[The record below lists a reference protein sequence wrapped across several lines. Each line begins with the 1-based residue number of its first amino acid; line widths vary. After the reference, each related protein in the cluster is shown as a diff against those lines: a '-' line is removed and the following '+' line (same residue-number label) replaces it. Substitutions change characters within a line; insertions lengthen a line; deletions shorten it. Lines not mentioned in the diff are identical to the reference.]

1 MHCRL
6 CKSNNLESLID
17 FGNQP
22 IVHKLMENLETRYDR
37 YSFRLI
43 HCIDCGFIQIEAP
56 IDPNVLYQ
64 NYFTVSGWKNQP
76 HIPRLVEV
84 MESIFNLEKSHKV
97 LEVGCNDGS
106 FLDYLKGRDYSNLVG
121 VEPTYD
127 SSQIAKEKGHKV
139 FHNFWNYEYSK
150 NFVSAEGKFD
160 LVITR
165 QVLEHISD
173 LEDFMQAIHL
183 SLKEDG
189 GLIIEIPDSE
199 WNLDYLDYSLW
210 EEHVNYFTVESLSNL
225 LALNG
230 FQIIHSETTLF
241 SGKAL
246 IVYCEKFTRNATG
259 VKNSYNDKI
268 MNYGKMYPKF
278 KSSLQKYLDSY
289 QDVVLYG
296 CGARSCNFV
305 NFLGIKDYIKFF
317 IDDQKE
323 KQNAFV
329 PGCELEIL
337 NSENIFDKTKHI
349 LLGVNTENEFKVL
362 KKKNLANS
370 NITYHSILPP
380 SKLLPDFW
388 KQMIY
393 DQLQPAN

>member
-1 MHCRL
+1 MQCRL
-6 CKSNNLESLID
+6 CKSKDLLSLID

-22 IVHKLMENLETRYDR
+22 IVHNLIRDRKEGYDR
-37 YSFRLI
+37 YPFHLM
-43 HCIDCGFIQIEAP
+43 HCVRCGFVQIENP
-56 IDPNVLYQ
+56 IDPNVLYE

-76 HIPRLVEV
+76 HVPRLVEV
-84 MESIFNLEKSHKV
+84 MESIFCLGESDKILEI
-97 LEVGCNDGS
+97 GCNDGS
-106 FLDYLKGRDYSNLVG
+106 FLDYLREKRYSNLVG
-121 VEPTYD
+121 IEPTLD
-127 SSQIAKEKGHKV
+127 SSQLAKEKGHKV
-139 FHNFWNYEYSK
+139 FHRFWNHEYAKDLTS
-150 NFVSAEGKFD
+150 SEGKFD
-160 LVITR
+160 LVVTR

-173 LEDFMQAIHL
+173 LEDFMQAIHF
-183 SLKEDG
+183 SLKDNG

-210 EEHVNYFTVESLSNL
+210 EEHVNYFTIESLRNL

-246 IVYCEKFTRNATG
+246 IVYCEKSTRSVTG
-259 VKNSYNDKI
+259 VTNLYNDKI

-305 NFLGIKDYIKFF
+305 NFLGIKNHIKFF

-323 KQNAFV
+323 KQNVFV

-362 KKKNLANS
+362 KRKNLVNS

-388 KQMIY
+388 KQIIY
-393 DQLQPAN
+393 D